1 MTEKYDVVI
10 IGAGIGGLT
19 CGSLLAKEGLK
30 VLIVEQASKPGGY
43 ATSYQK
49 NGFTF
54 DACVHFLGGCGK
66 DGIISQ
72 ILRYLEID
80 REIKFIEIRSPLE
93 VISGDEKI
101 LLPVSNSLALEE
113 KLQALFPEEAQR
125 IPEYHQTLKRIS
137 QEILNIGSPSFLNL
151 LSFPFRYPHLIRYHR
166 STLKD
171 LLDRYFTDP
180 RLRTI
185 LSLGPSTLPSSR
197 VSLFFMA
204 IVAIQGQEGFYY
216 PKGGIQS
223 FSNLLVEGLRKR
235 NGELLLNRSVE
246 NILIERNRVVGVR
259 LADGRRI
266 ESRYV
271 VSNAS
276 LEETFFRL
284 IGREQLPNKY
294 IKRIESQEVSHSGF
308 SLHLATDLDLKS
320 LGVSSNIS
328 IPSLD
333 SEKEYGA
340 LNNNQLPIES
350 SIMISIPSLIDNSL
364 APEGMHVLNL
374 LIPAPY
380 EYDWGKERER
390 IAGKIIREAERAIPD
405 LSSHILYQDVS
416 TPLTLE
422 RYTRNTKGAM
432 YGLQVTPEQF
442 GKDRIGQ
449 RTPIKNLYLVGHY
462 TRPAHGVAGVAM
474 SGLFGAQA
482 ILGREL
488 LRM

>member
-1 MTEKYDVVI
+1 MKEQYDVII

-19 CGSLLAKEGLK
+19 CGAILAKEGMK
-30 VLIVEQASKPGGY
+30 VLVIEQASKPGGY
-43 ATSYQK
+43 ATSYRK
-49 NGFTF
+49 DGFTF
-54 DACVHFLGGCGK
+54 DSCVHFLGGCGEG
-66 DGIISQ
+66 GIISQ
-72 ILRYLEID
+72 IFRYLEID
-80 REIKFIEIRSPLE
+80 REMEFIEIRSPLE
-93 VISGDEKI
+93 VILGDEKI

-125 IPEYHQTLKRIS
+125 IPEYHRILKKIN

-151 LSFPFRYPHLIRYHR
+151 LSFPFRYPHLVRYHR

-185 LSLGPSTLPSSR
+185 LSLAPATLPASR
-197 VSLFFMA
+197 ISLFFMA

-223 FSNLLVEGLRKR
+223 FSNLFVEGLRKR

-246 NILIERNRVVGVR
+246 KILIERKRVVGVR
-259 LADGRRI
+259 LADGKRI
-266 ESRYV
+266 ESRCV

-284 IGREQLPNKY
+284 IGREHLPIRY
-294 IKRIESQEVSHSGF
+294 IKRIESQKVSHSGF
-308 SLHLATDLDLKS
+308 CLHLATDLDLKS

-340 LNNNQLPIES
+340 LNNNQLPVES
-350 SIMISIPSLIDNSL
+350 SIMISIPSLVDDSL
-364 APEGMHVLNL
+364 APEGRHVLHL

-380 EYDWGKERER
+380 EYNWEEERER
-390 IAGKIIREAERAIPD
+390 IASKIIREAERAIPD

-432 YGLQVTPEQF
+432 YGLQATPEQF

-474 SGLFGAQA
+474 SGQFAAQA
-482 ILGREL
+482 ILRRRL
-488 LRM
+488 TQI